1 MAGSR
6 TQTQAMERGRQWG
19 RRWRRTGLSGRHSSW
34 LIGFGRGGPRR
45 MGMVRMAGR
54 AGGAKGAKKE
64 RMGGGEVGERI
75 ERGEK
80 GEAWWRC

>member
-6 TQTQAMERGRQWG
+6 TKTQAKERGRLWG
-19 RRWRRTGLSGRHSSW
+19 RQWRWTGLSGRLSSW
-34 LIGFGRGGPRR
+34 LIGFGRGGPR
-45 MGMVRMAGR
+45 MGTVGMAVRAR
-54 AGGAKGAKKE
+54 EAKGAKTE